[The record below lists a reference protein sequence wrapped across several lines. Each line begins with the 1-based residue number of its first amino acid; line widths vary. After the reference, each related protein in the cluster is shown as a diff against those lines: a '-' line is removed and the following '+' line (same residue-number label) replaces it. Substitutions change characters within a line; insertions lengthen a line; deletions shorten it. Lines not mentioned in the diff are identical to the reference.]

1 MSSIRV
7 KSRRVLLRD
16 NGTIGPAVVEIVNGK
31 IFRIVEGDKYS
42 GPWDEAKDI
51 DAGQYLVMPG
61 IVDSHVHVNEPGRT
75 EWEGYETATKAAAA
89 GGITTIVDMP
99 LNCIP
104 STVSLDAFR
113 TKLIYAAEMAHV
125 DVAFWGGVIPGNELE
140 LKPMIRE
147 GIAGFKCFLIHS
159 GVDEFPHVTEDDLH
173 KAMKEL
179 QGTDSVLLFHAEVET
194 DLQPDDN
201 LTAPTAYETFLKS
214 RPKAMENEA
223 IRLVA
228 KLCLQYRVPC
238 HIVHLSSAEA
248 LPIILDARKQGAPIT
263 VETCHHYLSLDAE
276 TVPSGAT
283 QFKCCPP
290 IREHENQ
297 ARLWSAV
304 TSGDIDMIVSDH
316 SPCTADL
323 KLTQEG
329 DFMKAWGGISSLQFG
344 LSLFWTGSRNRGM
357 HIHELVRLMC
367 ERTAQLAGLADS
379 KGQLKVGMDGD
390 LVIWDPEAEFQV
402 TRDKIQHRN
411 KLTPYEGK
419 VLKGVV
425 HKTLVRGQVVYDG
438 GRHSGKPLGKLLFRG
453 TAGGQSA
460 SPKH

>member
-1 MSSIRV
+1 MATVRI
-7 KSRRVLLRD
+7 KSKRVLLGD
-16 NGTIGPAVVEIVNGK
+16 NGGIGPGVLEITNGK
-31 IFRIVEGDKYS
+31 ITSIIEGENYNGS
-42 GPWDEAKDI
+42 WDSQTDI
-51 DAGQYLVMPG
+51 DAGAHLVMPG

-75 EWEGYETATKAAAA
+75 EWEGYETATRAAAA

-104 STVSLDAFR
+104 STISLDAFN
-113 TKLIYAAEMAHV
+113 TKLDYAAKMAAV
-125 DVAFWGGVIPGNELE
+125 DVAFWGGVVPGNQLE
-140 LKPMIRE
+140 LKPMIAA
-147 GIAGFKCFLIHS
+147 GISGFKCFLIHS
-159 GVDEFPHVTEDDLH
+159 GVEEFPHVSEADLH

-194 DLQPDDN
+194 QLDPEDTQSS
-201 LTAPTAYETFLKS
+201 PTAYQTFLNS
-214 RPKAMENEA
+214 RPKAMENGA
-223 IRLVA
+223 IELVA

-290 IREHENQ
+290 IREKENQ
-297 ARLWSAV
+297 EKLWQAV
-304 TSGDIDMIVSDH
+304 INGDIDLIVSDH

-323 KLTQEG
+323 KLTKEG

-344 LSLFWTGSRNRGM
+344 LSLFWTGARSRGL
-357 HIHELVRLMC
+357 HIHEIVHLMC
-367 ERTAQLAGLADS
+367 ERTAQLAGLSDR

-390 LVIWDPEAEFQV
+390 VVIWDPESEFKV
-402 TRDKIQHRN
+402 TRDKIEHRN
-411 KLTPYEGK
+411 KLTPYEGMI
-419 VLKGVV
+419 LKGVV
-425 HKTLVRGQVVYDG
+425 HKTIVRGQVVYDSG
-438 GRHSGKPLGKLLFRG
+438 VHSKTPLGKLLFRG
-453 TAGGQSA
+453 ARDGVSA
-460 SPKH
+460 RL